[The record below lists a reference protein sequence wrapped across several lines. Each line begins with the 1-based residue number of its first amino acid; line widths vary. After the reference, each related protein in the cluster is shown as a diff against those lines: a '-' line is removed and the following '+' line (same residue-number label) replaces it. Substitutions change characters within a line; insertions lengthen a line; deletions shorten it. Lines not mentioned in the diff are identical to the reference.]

1 MIELPVGM
9 RPAWAEIDLD
19 NLAYNVRTVVEHS
32 KPAGVMAV
40 VKANG
45 YGHGAVQVAKVALEN
60 GVKWLG
66 VGLVE
71 EAQELRRAGIA
82 APIHIM
88 SMPLPDQAEAVVRGG
103 FSCAVSDLEVAEA
116 LALAARRYGRVAKV
130 QVKVDTG
137 MGRLGVLPQD
147 VLPFVEKLRRLPHL
161 DLIGIYTHFSSADE
175 QDKTYTIAQY
185 ETFKRVLRD
194 LHEHGISFSWVH
206 AANSA
211 AVLDTPEFGENL
223 VRPGIILY
231 GLYPSAEVH
240 RDLKLRP
247 VLSLKARLVFVKRIP
262 AGSYVSYGRSFRA
275 AKAMTIAGVPLGYA
289 DGWSRLL
296 SDKAEVLLA
305 GRRVPIIGRICMD
318 QFMIAVPPDVDA
330 RLGDEVVL
338 IGQQGD
344 EYISAEEVAAH
355 MGTLNYEIIC
365 NIGPRIPRVYIKNG
379 RAIAAEKVVQV
390 SYFDD

>member
-1 MIELPVGM
+1 MVELPVGM
-9 RPAWAEIDLD
+9 RPAWAEVDLD

-32 KPAGVMAV
+32 RPAGVMAV

-88 SMPLPDQAEAVVRGG
+88 SMPPPEQAEAVVRGG
-103 FSCAVSDLEVAEA
+103 FSCGVSDLEVAEA
-116 LALAARRYGRVAKV
+116 LALAGRRYGRVAKV

-137 MGRLGVLPQD
+137 MGRLGILPQD
-147 VLPFVEKLRRLPHL
+147 VLAFVEKLRRLPNL

-185 ETFKRVLRD
+185 KTFKRVLEN
-194 LHEHGISFSWVH
+194 LHEHGIDFSWVH

-211 AVLDTPEFGENL
+211 AILDTPEFGENL

-231 GLYPSAEVH
+231 GLYPSEEVH
-240 RDLKLRP
+240 RELKLRP
-247 VLSLKARLVFVKRIP
+247 VLSLKARLIFVKKIS

-275 AKAMTIAGVPLGYA
+275 NEAMTIAGVPLGYA

-296 SDKAEVLLA
+296 SAKAEVLLA
-305 GRRVPIIGRICMD
+305 GRRVPIVGRICMD
-318 QFMIAVPPDVDA
+318 QFMIEVPPDVEA
-330 RLGDEVVL
+330 MLGDEVVL
-338 IGQQGD
+338 IGRQGD
-344 EYISAEEVAAH
+344 EYISAEEVATH
-355 MGTLNYEIIC
+355 MGTVNYEIIC

-379 RAIAAEKVVQV
+379 RAISAEKVVQI